1 MSREYFVYMMTNKS
15 RMLYVGVTNNL
26 IRLVREHKSKSKMS
40 FTERYKMDK
49 LIYFEN
55 TDDITV
61 AIEREKQIK
70 GWTRRKKVAL
80 IHTMNPLRDDL
91 SFTLMPEKDWNEL
104 PPPRYSSLHSE

>member
-1 MSREYFVYMMTNKS
+1 MSREYCVNMMANKS

-26 IRLVREHKSKSKMS
+26 LRRVREHKSKAAQS

-49 LIYFEN
+49 LVYFEM
-55 TDDITV
+55 TDDVTV

-70 GWTRRKKVAL
+70 SCVRRKKVAL
-80 IHTMNPLRDDL
+80 IHTLNPFWKDL
-91 SFTLMPEKDWNEL
+91 SLDLMPEKEWNEL